1 MAADDD
7 ADTFHTAFGHTVQVD
22 EATGVLTVTH
32 TGGATLRIDANG
44 AVTLTTSGAVD
55 VEAASL
61 TITAASLSVNAAQ
74 ATFSGVVQ
82 TDTLIANS
90 VVASSYSPGAG
101 NTQ

>member
-1 MAADDD
+1 MAADDHT
-7 ADTFHTAFGHTVQVD
+7 DTFNTAFGHTVQID
-22 EATGVLTVTH
+22 ETTGVLTVTY
-32 TGGATLRIDANG
+32 TGGATLKIDASG
-44 AVTLTTSGAVD
+44 AVTLTTSGALD

-61 TITAASLSVNAAQ
+61 TITAASISVNAAQ

-90 VVASSYSPGAG
+90 VVASSYTPGAG